1 MFLLPVLF
9 IWGLLLL
16 LAYRTWRASQQLPPK
31 SFGRRAMVGIAVLL
45 LGLLFWWVALLMTAD
60 SLW

>member
-9 IWGLLLL
+9 LWGLLLL
-16 LAYRTWRASQQLPPK
+16 VAYRFWRASRKLPLK
-31 SFGRRAMVGIAVLL
+31 SLGRKALVGVAVLM

>member
-16 LAYRTWRASQQLPPK
+16 PAYLFWRASRKLPPK
-31 SFGRRAMVGIAVLL
+31 SFGRRAVAGVAVLL
-45 LGLLFWWVALLMTAD
+45 VGVICWWVALLMTAD

>member
-16 LAYRTWRASQQLPPK
+16 VAHRFWQASRKLPLK
-31 SFGRRAMVGIAVLL
+31 SFGRKAMVGVAVLL
-45 LGLLFWWVALLMTAD
+45 VGLLLWWVALLMTAD